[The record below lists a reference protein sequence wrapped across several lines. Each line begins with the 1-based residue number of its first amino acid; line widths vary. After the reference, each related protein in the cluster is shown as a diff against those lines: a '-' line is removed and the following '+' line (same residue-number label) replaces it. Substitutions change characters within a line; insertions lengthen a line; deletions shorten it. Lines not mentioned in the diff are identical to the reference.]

1 MRCAQGNSTVT
12 NVDNVPRRRKYHF
25 VMGNVRIGFLGPQ
38 GSFSHEAVA
47 TMDRVEAVAYD
58 SFADVFSAVADSTLD
73 QGLVPLENA
82 IEGTVSATIDGLVFD
97 HDLVIVREIVLPI
110 RLHLFA
116 RPGVSL
122 NEITV
127 VRSYVHALAQCRRYL
142 LTMNVTTAQST
153 STSQAAREVAE
164 SLESWA
170 AVSSA
175 LAGELFGL
183 HALANGIEDHPDNA
197 TRFVLVGRDAVAA
210 PTGHDRTT
218 IVCFQDSDRPGSLYA
233 ILGRFAARDI
243 NLTKLES
250 RPTKRGLGDYCFV
263 IEFEGHVADDVIA
276 DCLADLQAHFTRVKF
291 LGSYPVTGVDATE
304 RRAEVVEARRSAD
317 EWIKSIRSRI
327 QR

>member
-1 MRCAQGNSTVT
+1 MDTA
-12 NVDNVPRRRKYHF
+12 
-25 VMGNVRIGFLGPQ
+25 RIGYLGPE
-38 GSFSHEAVA
+38 GSFSHEAVSS
-47 TMDRVEAVAYD
+47 MEGVEAVACD
-58 SFADVFSAVADSTLD
+58 SIADVLEMVAASTLD

-116 RPGVSL
+116 RPGVAL
-122 NEITV
+122 DQVTN
-127 VRSYVHALAQCRRYL
+127 VRSYVHALAQCRTFL
-142 LTMNVTTAQST
+142 HGLGVGTEQTA

-164 SLESWA
+164 SLEPWA
-170 AVSSA
+170 AVSSI

-183 HALANGIEDHPDNA
+183 VSLATDIEDHPDNA
-197 TRFVLVGRDAVAA
+197 TRFVLVGRRDVAA

-218 IVCFQDSDRPGSLYA
+218 IVCFQDADRPGSLYG

-263 IEFEGHVADDVIA
+263 IEFEGHVADDVVA
-276 DCLADLQAHFTRVKF
+276 DCLADLQAHLARVKF
-291 LGSYPVTGVDATE
+291 LGSYPVTGVDATD
-304 RRAEVVEARRSAD
+304 RREEVAAARRSAAS
-317 EWIKSIRSRI
+317 WIQDIRSRI
-327 QR
+327 SS